1 MDDKAKDIL
10 NDNRNDNKNDNRNVD
25 INSGTDSEPKPNDDT
40 NIPDIYKI
48 NFTKEEL
55 MEIVESCNKSAF
67 SPTVIVLSVLLI
79 IVTAVLAFFVYSN
92 YDYLVFKTILT
103 RGYVYE
109 DSLQDLIDEELEQ
122 TDSDISVY
130 FDDAV
135 IDIFMDRL
143 HEVNGD
149 KYTHLYLPAQYTA
162 KIENEKEIGNS
173 CSWFPFTEDTA
184 YLSITNFTAESASFV
199 EENAGEIAEYDRL
212 ILDLRSNPGG
222 YVAAAN
228 KIAELFL
235 DEGDVISVES
245 SKFPFLSETNT
256 AEGDP
261 VFDFDKIIILQD
273 GNTASSSEILI
284 GALRDNLDNV
294 VLLGET
300 TFGKGIGQYT
310 VPLKNGFYFIATMF
324 TWETPSGDTIHQK
337 GIPADREFT
346 IETLGDELGLELT
359 ISENTEE

>member
-1 MDDKAKDIL
+1 M
-10 NDNRNDNKNDNRNVD
+10 
-25 INSGTDSEPKPNDDT
+25 
-40 NIPDIYKI
+40 
-48 NFTKEEL
+48 
-55 MEIVESCNKSAF
+55 
-67 SPTVIVLSVLLI
+67 
-79 IVTAVLAFFVYSN
+79 
-92 YDYLVFKTILT
+92 
-103 RGYVYE
+103 
-109 DSLQDLIDEELEQ
+109 
-122 TDSDISVY
+122 
-130 FDDAV
+130 
-135 IDIFMDRL
+135 
-143 HEVNGD
+143 
-149 KYTHLYLPAQYTA
+149 
-162 KIENEKEIGNS
+162 
-173 CSWFPFTEDTA
+173 
-184 YLSITNFTAESASFV
+184 
-199 EENAGEIAEYDRL
+199 
-212 ILDLRSNPGG
+212 
-222 YVAAAN
+222 AAAN

-235 DEGDVISVES
+235 DKGDVISVES

-359 ISENTEE
+359 ILENTEE